1 MGKPMN
7 GRYHGKRYSSFLVV
21 AGLLT
26 VGLFWGQAAL
36 YVVFAQTLGLAYAVY
51 LGGQSAT
58 DWQKAKNGN
67 SA

>member
-1 MGKPMN
+1 MN
-7 GRYHGKRYSSFLVV
+7 GRYQGKRFASFLVV
-21 AGLLT
+21 TVLLT
-26 VGLFWGQAAL
+26 VGLFWGQAAN

>member
-1 MGKPMN
+1 MN
-7 GRYHGKRYSSFLVV
+7 GRYQGKRFASFLVV
-21 AGLLT
+21 TVLLT
-26 VGLFWGQAAL
+26 VGLFWGQAAN

-67 SA
+67 